1 MWNINRV
8 DAPLAIVHPQS
19 VEDVS
24 KLIKYPKSARLR
36 FTIRVGG
43 HDLQGR
49 SIVGGA
55 LLIDLRALRSV
66 NVAANQK
73 SATVDGGIL
82 REELAA
88 KLWEKVLGTPTG
100 VILSVGYVGCMYG
113 GYGSFSVHRGLGL
126 DHLIGAPIV
135 NPDGVIVTA
144 DQSLLKRTRGAGDFL
159 VSLSMSLS
167 KCIP

>member
-8 DAPLAIVHPQS
+8 DAPPAIVHPQS

-24 KLIKYPKSARLR
+24 TLVKYPKSARLR

-43 HDLQGR
+43 HDPQGR
-49 SIVGGA
+49 SIV
-55 LLIDLRALRSV
+55 
-66 NVAANQK
+66 Q
-73 SATVDGGIL
+73 
-82 REELAA
+82 
-88 KLWEKVLGTPTG
+88 
-100 VILSVGYVGCMYG
+100 
-113 GYGSFSVHRGLGL
+113 GLGL

-135 NPDGVIVTA
+135 NPDGVIVMA
-144 DQSLLKRTRGAGDFL
+144 DQSLLKGIRGAGDFL